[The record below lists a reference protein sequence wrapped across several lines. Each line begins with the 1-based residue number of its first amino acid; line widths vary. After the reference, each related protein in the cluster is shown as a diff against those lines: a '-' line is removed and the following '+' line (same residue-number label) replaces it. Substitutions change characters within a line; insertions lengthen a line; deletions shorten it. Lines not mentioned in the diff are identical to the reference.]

1 MKEKGRTDPAIRAI
15 LALTAFF
22 IAADFAALLY
32 FDYQAGRVKKAE
44 LNEPGHQNSGNAAFF
59 DGLDMSGARS
69 KHTAS
74 YGRVDFSFSKE
85 PVLKPGGKIYAL
97 TACCPGGVRRE
108 YYTLKL
114 PWEFHLYVF
123 EAGLDTLTLFEKD
136 SGGTSGRFEIVVL
149 NPAADESSIQAV
161 SVSAFTGILSE
172 YMPGIKWSGSVRKER
187 M

>member
-1 MKEKGRTDPAIRAI
+1 MKEKGRADTDLSTI
-15 LALTAFF
+15 LALTVFL
-22 IAADFAALLY
+22 IAADFAALIY
-32 FDYQAGRVKKAE
+32 FDYQAGRVKKAA
-44 LNEPGHQNSGNAAFF
+44 LNEPGNRNGCNAAFF
-59 DGLDMSGARS
+59 DGLDVSDASS
-69 KHTAS
+69 KQTTS

-85 PVLKPGGKIYAL
+85 PVLKAGGKIYAL